1 MTELIPSEAAFGGVY
16 FPPMLIA
23 GLLGT
28 AGTWLTPLLLNGYRL
43 ARFFSYPPLV
53 FLALAVI
60 YTLVLGTFVIP
71 A

>member
-1 MTELIPSEAAFGGVY
+1 MQLIPSEFIIGGVY

-28 AGTWLTPLLLNGYRL
+28 AAAWLTAQLLNRFRWS
-43 ARFFSYPPLV
+43 RFFVYPPLV
-53 FLALAVI
+53 LLALAVT
-60 YTLVLGTFVIP
+60 YTVVLGTFFIP

>member
-1 MTELIPSEAAFGGVY
+1 MQLIPSEFIIGGVY

-28 AGTWLTPLLLNGYRL
+28 AAAWLSAQLLNRFRMS
-43 ARFFSYPPLV
+43 RFFAYPPLV
-53 FLALAVI
+53 LIALAVT
-60 YTLVLGTFVIP
+60 YTVVLGTFFIP

>member
-1 MTELIPSEAAFGGVY
+1 MQLIPSEFVIGGVY

-28 AGTWLTPLLLNGYRL
+28 AAAWLTAQLLNRFRL
-43 ARFFSYPPLV
+43 SRFFAYPPLV
-53 FLALAVI
+53 LLALAVI
-60 YTLVLGTFVIP
+60 YTVVLGTYVIP

>member
-1 MTELIPSEAAFGGVY
+1 MQLIPSEFVIGGVY

-23 GLLGT
+23 ALLGT
-28 AGTWLTPLLLNGYRL
+28 AAAWLTAMLLNRYRL
-43 ARFFSYPPLV
+43 SRFFAYPPLV

-60 YTLVLGTFVIP
+60 YTLAIGTCVIP